1 MINSSSVGWNRK
13 PGGRSE
19 LVLASIILLQKKS
32 EIKKKK
38 KLRESEIP
46 KMEYLFVCFYLVY
59 EEKGEL
65 RKRNAGVFEMFNERG
80 LALLLPMFFCRLVIL
95 DF

>member
-1 MINSSSVGWNRK
+1 
-13 PGGRSE
+13 
-19 LVLASIILLQKKS
+19 
-32 EIKKKK
+32 
-38 KLRESEIP
+38 
-46 KMEYLFVCFYLVY
+46 MEYLFVCFYLVY